1 MLIDNY
7 EDAMRESYRFVV
19 AGRVQGVYFRQSTCD
34 RAMALGLH
42 GWVRNR
48 MDGAVEGVVAGDD
61 AAALGAFRE
70 WLGKGPPA
78 ARVASVEWEAVADQG
93 DTGFGVRR

>member
-1 MLIDNY
+1 
-7 EDAMRESYRFVV
+7 MRESYRFVV

-48 MDGAVEGVVAGDD
+48 MDGAVEGVAAGDD
-61 AAALGAFRE
+61 PALEVFRS
-70 WLGKGPPA
+70 WLAKGPPA
-78 ARVASVEWEAVADQG
+78 ARVTSVEWVAVEDEG
-93 DTGFGVRR
+93 HTGFAVR